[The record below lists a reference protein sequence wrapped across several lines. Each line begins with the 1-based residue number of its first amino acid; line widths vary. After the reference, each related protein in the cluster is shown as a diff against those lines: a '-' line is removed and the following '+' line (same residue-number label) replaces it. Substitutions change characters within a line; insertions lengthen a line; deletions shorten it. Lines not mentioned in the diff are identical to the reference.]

1 MRSVAAMAVAFLATA
16 ALAAP
21 PSDPDK
27 ADRYCEDLARSGDA
41 SIAPEERVWFSENCV
56 CREDIGCG
64 MLGSA
69 RWTQRSDDARV
80 KEEKRLAEER
90 KVEAEASAA
99 QARVS
104 KSACAAYAAC
114 LRANA
119 SKVQACDEAETS
131 FEYACS
137 ATIRDVETCGGAVQA
152 MRATPDKAECIDTF
166 R

>member
-1 MRSVAAMAVAFLATA
+1 MRSVAAMAVAFLASA

-21 PSDPDK
+21 PTDPDR
-27 ADRYCEDLARSGDA
+27 ADEYCEDLARSGDA
-41 SIAPEERVWFSENCV
+41 SIDPAERVWFSENCI
-56 CREDIGCG
+56 CREDVGCG

-69 RWTQRSDDARV
+69 RWTRRTDAARA

-90 KVEAEASAA
+90 KADAEASAA

-104 KSACAAYAAC
+104 KGACAAYATC

-119 SKVQACDEAETS
+119 AKVQACDEAETA

-137 ATIRDVETCGGAVQA
+137 ATIRDVETCVGAVQA
-152 MRATPDKAECIDTF
+152 MRAAPDKAECIDTF